1 MQPTSHFHD
10 GYVTGIRLREEAA
23 TIYLRQVSGAE
34 YELLLE
40 GLEALQVEDFRE
52 GNIISLV
59 EVVTGRIPYADT
71 DFDRLFVSPHPSA
84 AAQYHDAHALVL
96 KRQIAR
102 IENGEASL
110 VIIVPSYGADLLAFC
125 REAIFRPA

>member
-1 MQPTSHFHD
+1 VNGP
-10 GYVTGIRLREEAA
+10 
-23 TIYLRQVSGAE
+23 E

-40 GLEALQVEDFRE
+40 GLEALHVEDFRE

-59 EVVTGRIPYADT
+59 EIVTGHPPHADT
-71 DFDRLFVSPHPSA
+71 DFDRLFVPPHPSA
-84 AAQYHDAHALVL
+84 AEQYHDAHALVL

-102 IENGEASL
+102 IENGETSL
-110 VIIVPSYGADLLAFC
+110 VLIVPSYGADLLAVC